1 MWSSPPPEELPPPP
15 PPPPP
20 LLSSLPHAT
29 TPVPAAATTQPTV
42 MNLWNRK
49 VVPLPRVVPRSA
61 RDPTPQIRLCE
72 GRDTPRR
79 PSVDQVP
86 TDRRGTGR
94 QVEGRASRTYASR
107 PSRTR
112 QTP

>member
-1 MWSSPPPEELPPPP
+1 MWSSPPPEESLLP

-20 LLSSLPHAT
+20 LLLSSSPHAT
-29 TPVPAAATTQPTV
+29 TPVLAAATTQPRV

-61 RDPTPQIRLCE
+61 RDPTPQIRFCE
-72 GRDTPRR
+72 GRDMPRR
-79 PSVDQVP
+79 PTVDQVP
-86 TDRRGTGR
+86 TGGR
-94 QVEGRASRTYASR
+94 MAGGQVEGRASRTYARR
-107 PSRTR
+107 PSLTR